1 MAAPVINLQKTYQG
15 LDQVYK
21 FAQIYAAGITE
32 TPDTT
37 AVAVREKDPTTGFV
51 YECYGAT
58 VPTDE
63 EAGFAKNGHFYDI
76 NATDGQSGV
85 YINVGDET
93 GCNFVA
99 VQTAGGE
106 QEIEFNNDTGGTL
119 TKGTLVFVSGWDP
132 TAGKFTVTK
141 ADKNTDAAQYVVT
154 ADVLTGADGVL
165 KQRVLLAGLNTSG
178 RTIDDDVFLGD
189 TGVFTF
195 TEPTA
200 ANEMKQVVGQVVT
213 VHASTGTVWFDLT
226 EKVDEIGS
234 GQIQDDAISL
244 EHLDAGITPSHIVVF
259 AGEFTTAG
267 GDADETIPVVG
278 LLDTDLVVVT
288 MQTAGASPVTIVDA
302 AAAADQINVDMSGDP
317 STDHVL
323 TYVAYRA
330 AA

>member
-1 MAAPVINLQKTYQG
+1 M
-15 LDQVYK
+15 YK

-93 GCNFVA
+93 ACNFVA

-119 TKGTLVFVSGWDP
+119 TKGTLVFVSGWDT
-132 TAGKFTVTK
+132 TANKFTVTK
-141 ADKNTDAAQYVVT
+141 ADQNTDAAQYVVT

-165 KQRVLLAGLNTSG
+165 KQRVLLAGLNTAG
-178 RTIDDDVFLGD
+178 RTIDDDVFLAD
-189 TGVFTF
+189 TGAFTF
-195 TEPTA
+195 TEPTGA
-200 ANEMKQVVGQVVT
+200 TEQKQVVGQVVT
-213 VHASTGTVWFDLT
+213 VHASTGTIWFDLT
-226 EKVDEIGS
+226 VGPDEIGTN
-234 GQIQDDAISL
+234 QIQGDAVNGDKIADDAVSL